1 MLLFITLISIHYCYA
16 FIPLNPLEIKYK
28 IVELSSALLPN
39 IDTIGHNL
47 LLKNEIYIKFILH
60 NENIPENIKKNS
72 ILDIIKFTQH
82 ADEFGGFILSHYHDL
97 IDYIL

>member
-16 FIPLNPLEIKYK
+16 FIPINPLEIKYK
-28 IVELSSALLPN
+28 IVEFSSVLLPN

-60 NENIPENIKKNS
+60 NENISENIKKNS
-72 ILDIIKFTQH
+72 ILDIKFTQH